1 MYPKPNLNNDLCD
14 VTCDKDLVIENKIL
28 KVKSED
34 TNEGNKFLWGEAED
48 LYVLLNVKVQTSS
61 HIFKTKR
68 NKCLLHENSDTQS
81 LYSFQITSSKSNML
95 QNQNNFSNKSNS
107 FISQMNSGLA
117 TPATSDL
124 ELKSSI
130 HSSHYRKIL
139 ELFIKSSV
147 LDFAID

>member
-1 MYPKPNLNNDLCD
+1 
-14 VTCDKDLVIENKIL
+14 
-28 KVKSED
+28 
-34 TNEGNKFLWGEAED
+34 
-48 LYVLLNVKVQTSS
+48 
-61 HIFKTKR
+61 
-68 NKCLLHENSDTQS
+68 
-81 LYSFQITSSKSNML
+81 ML

-130 HSSHYRKIL
+130 HSSHYIKIL

-147 LDFAID
+147 LDFASD

>member
-1 MYPKPNLNNDLCD
+1 
-14 VTCDKDLVIENKIL
+14 
-28 KVKSED
+28 
-34 TNEGNKFLWGEAED
+34 
-48 LYVLLNVKVQTSS
+48 
-61 HIFKTKR
+61 
-68 NKCLLHENSDTQS
+68 
-81 LYSFQITSSKSNML
+81 ML

-147 LDFAID
+147 LDFAIDQILPELGNKNEIHNDNILLFPRTKQQGISLTHPNSPSKFFSHKKKQEKIREQIWTMMDPSKGSGEFKKVRLISPRYKKLPKQNG